1 MFPLSSSITGMSTT
15 RMSPRDR
22 TAGGMAPEHDRITSL
37 IPRLGALTNVS
48 GGGGGGDNEV
58 DLSDRGKHRTVHSS
72 NGNDCFALLLPRC
85 VRISSLL
92 FQ

>member
-22 TAGGMAPEHDRITSL
+22 TAGGMAPEHDRITFL
-37 IPRLGALTNVS
+37 IPWLGALTNAS
-48 GGGGGGDNEV
+48 GGGDNEV